1 MMPGFSG
8 PIASRKRANITD
20 DSHELYGIHGNHPA
34 IITSEIFDKVQEEK
48 KYRSNIEAGE
58 TGSCEGGA
66 DKILDQIL
74 NQSKALPILY
84 RAHSAQ

>member
-1 MMPGFSG
+1 MMPGYSG

-58 TGSCEGGA
+58 TG
-66 DKILDQIL
+66 L
-74 NQSKALPILY
+74 NAKSPSIVSKEKDFACFKK
-84 RAHSAQ
+84 